1 MLQYGRSAKTNL
13 MYFEMKDFCV
23 IFDQSFLKKIVGFEK
38 DLFVKVKLTSERI
51 FTFKNIQMHS
61 MLWQS
66 LFIFNGPS

>member
-1 MLQYGRSAKTNL
+1 